1 MKTGLKA
8 KLARMEL
15 TIGGWIML
23 GHPGVAEIMAR
34 AGLDWVVIDL
44 EHSAI
49 TTQQAEDLIRAVDCG
64 GAAPMVRLTSNDE
77 NLIKRVL
84 DSGAVGFI
92 CPMVKTADEARALV
106 NATYYPPRGTRGV
119 GLTRAHKYGA
129 DFDGYRQWLENEAVI
144 IAQIEH
150 IDAVNNIDDILS
162 VPGIDGYILGPYDL
176 SASMGMPGNF
186 DHPDVVAAIA
196 RVRDAGKRL
205 NKPGGIHVV
214 EPDQKRLK
222 DAVDQGMTFIAYSI
236 DTRIIDSAYRA
247 GIASA
252 KGEKK

>member
-34 AGLDWVVIDL
+34 SGLDWVIIDL

-49 TTQQAEDLIRAVDCG
+49 TTQQAEDLIRAIDNG
-64 GAAPMVRLTSNDE
+64 GSAPMVRLTSNDE
-77 NLIKRVL
+77 NLIKRML

-92 CPMVKTADEARALV
+92 CPMVKTAEEAKRLV
-106 NATYYPPRGTRGV
+106 DATYYPPRGTRGV

-129 DFDGYRQWLENEAVI
+129 DFDGYMKWLENEAVI
-144 IAQIEH
+144 ITQIEH
-150 IDAVNNIDDILS
+150 IDAVNNIDEILS

-176 SASMGMPGNF
+176 SASMGMPGKF

-247 GIASA
+247 GIASV